1 MPNFVAVDTTTGR
14 KKTYTEAE
22 VIALLKVDNEV
33 FSALTFGTTTT
44 WNTNGRFV
52 SKRNLTLTGN
62 TTLSITNV
70 VNGQVGTLI
79 VVATATGVITLPTGS
94 FRTNGFDLNFIN
106 GTRKVLS
113 YIYNGTN
120 YYWSGSECV

>member
-1 MPNFVAVDTTTGR
+1 MPNFIAVDTATGQKR
-14 KKTYTEAE
+14 TYTEAQ
-22 VIALLKVDNEV
+22 VISLLKIDNEA

-52 SKRNLTLTGN
+52 SKRTLALTGN

-79 VVATATGVITLPTGS
+79 VTATATGVITLPAGS
-94 FRTNGFDLNFIN
+94 FRTSGFDLSFSN
-106 GTRKVLS
+106 GTKKVLS

-120 YYWSGSECV
+120 YYWSGSEYV